1 VNKDCNIILPAHNV
15 QIHRDSEQHGI
26 FGRDLHL
33 LKLTDR
39 EWPKYIPSMCMAAV
53 VVIVSFTTS
62 VVSEDFNSLFTLI
75 VFKDIYCFTDL
86 AICVGAL
93 MGEVVWLCVGA
104 LVGEEVGHR
113 LALLSIMMAQ
123 V

>member
-1 VNKDCNIILPAHNV
+1 
-15 QIHRDSEQHGI
+15 
-26 FGRDLHL
+26 
-33 LKLTDR
+33 
-39 EWPKYIPSMCMAAV
+39 MCMAAV